1 LDTNS
6 VYSLISNASQRRQD
20 KIAANSNKQ
29 SQNNYLNNRRAF
41 THNGEDD
48 YYSYQT
54 PSSINQDNNK
64 HQHFDLYNREKEMK
78 EIDLKLKSLQLL
90 IKNNIS

>member
-1 LDTNS
+1 M
-6 VYSLISNASQRRQD
+6 ISNASQRRQD
-20 KIAANSNKQ
+20 KIIANDKQ
-29 SQNNYLNNRRAF
+29 NQNSYSMMNNRRAF
-41 THNGEDD
+41 AHNDEDD

-54 PSSINQDNNK
+54 PSSINQDGNK

>member
-1 LDTNS
+1 MDTNS

-20 KIAANSNKQ
+20 KLITSSKQ

-41 THNGEDD
+41 THNDEDD

-54 PSSINQDNNK
+54 PSSINQDTNNK